1 MAPLQ
6 SRRLLVGC
14 GLLSAALPAAAAVAA
29 PLAADNVLSLT
40 LSQDPPDNASTT
52 IDPSFAGFGI
62 ELDHLYYFMGDETP
76 NDLSINLLH
85 NLADFTGRPP
95 YVRLGGNTQDYVIYD
110 EAQDDWLVKPNP
122 RPTASGSVPADN
134 FIIGPRFME
143 IANRMPKGTPVT
155 WGLNLGYDRPGYLD
169 QLTTMASQIIDRC
182 TNLNL
187 MSFEF
192 GNEPDLYGDNGFRP
206 GGAWSGSEY
215 AKQWR
220 ERADAVW
227 TDVLEPRGLRS
238 NFFEASASTAWVAG
252 TGFEIR
258 DLAGYGID
266 DKANNSDAGYITT
279 WNQHNYYYFVNHFP
293 YPLTLDYMM
302 RFDTTR
308 AQLDDAIG
316 AQIAQ
321 ADQTAHPFALR
332 EMSVVGPLGVEGLS
346 DTFAAALWT
355 LNFLFYAA
363 TINISSV
370 QLHMTY
376 DSNASAWQPTAMF
389 GRDRFVRPLYYG
401 MAAFAQTIGR
411 SCRARV
417 AQADIAGYP
426 AGYNEYVKAWSV
438 YQGDALAS
446 LVVLNGRVANVSE
459 PAKAGIAV
467 DVTLPTALAGATL
480 HLSYLT
486 GDGADATRGTTWNG
500 ISFEQ
505 GNDGKPTRVSD
516 VLDVTVQVGS
526 DGRASIPVR
535 DSEAVVA
542 TIGARV
548 GSGEPDEAACAAL
561 ATSSQGVGSLTESTP
576 GSSGGPSNN
585 NAPSDGGSG
594 SGGDDS
600 GAAALFGK
608 SIYTCIAWSLAL
620 SMGVFY
626 L

>member
-6 SRRLLVGC
+6 SRLLVGC
-14 GLLSAALPAAAAVAA
+14 GLISAA
-29 PLAADNVLSLT
+29 LAADNVLSLT
-40 LSQDPPDNASTT
+40 IPEDVPNNVSAI

-76 NDLSINLLH
+76 NDLSINLLN
-85 NLADFTGRPP
+85 NLANFTGRPP

-110 EAQDDWLVKPNP
+110 ESQDEWLIKANP
-122 RPTASGSVPADN
+122 RPAASGNVPADN

-143 IANRMPKGTPVT
+143 IANRMPKGTPIT
-155 WGLNLGYDRPGYLD
+155 WGLNMGYAESDYLD

-192 GNEPDLYGDNGFRP
+192 GNEPDLYGNNGFRTESS
-206 GGAWSGSEY
+206 WSGSEY
-215 AKQWR
+215 VKEWR

-227 TDVLEPRGLRS
+227 EEVLEPRGLHS

-252 TGFEIR
+252 TGFEIK
-258 DLAGYGID
+258 DLVGYGID
-266 DKANNSDAGYITT
+266 DKANNSDVGYITS
-279 WNQHNYYYFVNHFP
+279 WNQHNYYYFVGSFP

-302 RFDTTR
+302 RFDTTK
-308 AQLDDAIG
+308 AQFDSAIE
-316 AQIAQ
+316 AQITQ
-321 ADQTAHPFALR
+321 AEQTTHPFALR

-346 DTFAAALWT
+346 DTFASALWT

-370 QLHMTY
+370 QFHMTF

-401 MAAFAQTIGR
+401 MAAFSQTIGR
-411 SCRARV
+411 SCTARV
-417 AQADIAGYP
+417 AQAEISDYP
-426 AGYNEYVKAWSV
+426 SDHNEYIKAWSV
-438 YQGDALAS
+438 YQGDSLAS
-446 LVVLNGRVANVSE
+446 LVVLNGKVANVSE
-459 PAKAGIAV
+459 ADKGSITV
-467 DVTLPTALAGATL
+467 DVTLPTSLAGETL

-486 GDGADATRGTTWNG
+486 SDGADATSGTTWNG

-505 GNDGKPTRVSD
+505 GNDGKLTQVSNE
-516 VLDVTVQVGS
+516 DVTVKVGS
-526 DGRASIPVR
+526 DGKASIPVR

-542 TIGARV
+542 NIGGKV
-548 GSGEPDEAACAAL
+548 GSGEPDSTACNTL
-561 ATSSQGVGSLTESTP
+561 ATSSQGVGSATSSTP
-576 GSSGGPSNN
+576 GSSGDPSNSS
-585 NAPSDGGSG
+585 SDNGND
-594 SGGDDS
+594 DDS
-600 GAAALFGK
+600 GAAGLASGK
-608 SIYTCIAWSLAL
+608 GIYTCIAWSLAV
-620 SMGVFY
+620 SIGAFY

>member
-6 SRRLLVGC
+6 SRLLVGC
-14 GLLSAALPAAAAVAA
+14 GLLSAAFAAE
-29 PLAADNVLSLT
+29 NVLSLT
-40 LSQDPPDNASTT
+40 LSEEAPNNVSTT
-52 IDPSFAGFGI
+52 VDPSFAGFGI

-76 NDLSINLLH
+76 NDLSINLLN
-85 NLADFTGRPP
+85 NLANFTGRPP

-110 EAQDDWLVKPNP
+110 DSQDEWLVKPNP
-122 RPTASGSVPADN
+122 RPAASGNVPADN

-143 IANRMPKGTPVT
+143 IANRMPKGTPIT
-155 WGLNLGYDRPGYLD
+155 WGLNLGYDEPDYLD

-192 GNEPDLYGDNGFRP
+192 GNEPDLYGDNGFRS
-206 GGAWSGSEY
+206 GGSWSGSEY
-215 AKQWR
+215 TKEWR

-227 TDVLEPRGLRS
+227 GEVLEPRGLHS

-252 TGFEIR
+252 TGFEIK
-258 DLAGYGID
+258 DLVGYGID
-266 DKANNSDAGYITT
+266 DKANNSDVGYVTS
-279 WNQHNYYYFVNHFP
+279 WNQHNYYYFVGAFP

-302 RFDTTR
+302 RFDTTK
-308 AQLDDAIG
+308 AQFDSAIE
-316 AQIAQ
+316 AQINQ
-321 ADQTAHPFALR
+321 AEQTTHPFALR

-346 DTFAAALWT
+346 DTFASALWT
-355 LNFLFYAA
+355 LNFLLYAT

-370 QLHMTY
+370 QFHMTY
-376 DSNASAWQPTAMF
+376 DSNSSAWQPTAMF

-411 SCRARV
+411 SCKARV
-417 AQADIAGYP
+417 AQAEIADYP

-446 LVVLNGRVANVSE
+446 LVVLNGKVANVSE
-459 PAKAGIAV
+459 SAKGSITV
-467 DVTLPTALAGATL
+467 DVTLPSSLAGETL

-486 GDGADATRGTTWNG
+486 SDGADATSGTTWNG

-505 GNDGKPTRVSD
+505 GNDGTLTQVSD
-516 VLDVTVQVGS
+516 EDVTVEVGS

-542 TIGARV
+542 TIGGRV
-548 GSGEPDEAACAAL
+548 GSGEPDDAACGAL
-561 ATSSQGVGSLTESTP
+561 ATSSQGVGSLTSSTP
-576 GSSGGPSNN
+576 GSSGDPSNN
-585 NAPSDGGSG
+585 ASSDGGSG
-594 SGGDDS
+594 DGDGDDS

-620 SMGVFY
+620 SIGVFY